1 MNNLPIFLGKFL
13 MRPTALLV
21 IDFINDIVHPKGK
34 IPGCAKMVAEKDTLK
49 KANKIIQHA
58 EKNSWLIIFV
68 TVAFSEDYLELP
80 FDGRGFRRVK
90 ELGALQKNQW
100 GTEYVQELYVPKNS
114 LALIKNRINVFYN
127 TNLDLLLR
135 ANNIQDLYLCGVSTE
150 MAIQSTARD
159 AVDRD
164 YNVHV
169 LSDACAGSSE
179 EKHNNSLSLLQDLT
193 KVITVENLLK

>member
-1 MNNLPIFLGKFL
+1 MKHS
-13 MRPTALLV
+13 ALLV
-21 IDFINDIVHPKGK
+21 IDFINDIVHSKGK
-34 IPGCAKMVAEKDTLK
+34 IPGCAKMVAEKATIE
-49 KANKIIQHA
+49 KANKVIRHA
-58 EKNSWLIIFV
+58 EKNDWLIIFV
-68 TVAFSEDYLELP
+68 TVAFNENYLELP
-80 FDGRGFRRVK
+80 PDGKSFQRVK

-114 LALIKNRINVFYN
+114 MDLIKNRINVFYN

-135 ANNIQDLYLCGVSTE
+135 ANHIQDLYLCGVSTE
-150 MAIQSTARD
+150 LAIHSTARD

-193 KVITVENLLK
+193 HIITVESLLK